1 METKIYKVKSPD
13 GSVIKVQGPIGAS
26 QEEVIRQAQQLSSNQ
41 MAEQTQADRIE
52 NRTWG
57 DAAKEGLVNIP
68 GSAVNVVKNIGTAL
82 FNPIDTLEGVADVVT
97 GYGIDNNVFGMGDG
111 FEAKSQENIKKIDLA
126 INDAQSKGDL
136 ARVKRLQEARVK
148 FEGLSKSYT
157 DKSGNMTQMIK
168 DRYGSEQAIKNTI
181 ATDPFG
187 LALDATGV
195 GGVARQTARLAGK
208 AGKVGNAVGKAT
220 DFIDPIANLGGGVK
234 AIGRGAGALLDTAT
248 ARVGS
253 QAFGGALRA
262 GADSAQSFLTRK
274 QNPSKGFVEQMRG
287 KIDDTEL
294 VELAQRKLSDAIK
307 SKNAKYDKS
316 MGKIGQTRVTKAF
329 DELNAT
335 IKKTKDDFAR
345 TSGIVTDPAMLKFL
359 NLMEGKVNYF
369 KKNKKLHTI
378 EGMDKLKQSLQG
390 QIESLPLGSN
400 QMKTAG
406 SRIANNVRTAI
417 GNVDP
422 AYKKMMKEYGADAQF
437 IKDDLGKTLS
447 LSKQSGKTI
456 DSTLRKLTSASRNN
470 VNTNFGSRLKTIQS
484 LDEFGE
490 VGALIPQIMGNAFK
504 GFAPRSI
511 GFSTAGVGAAG
522 GVATGVA
529 SIPMAAGFLMAQS
542 PRVIGEILYK
552 MGQTGGVP
560 ARMLDVLATNT
571 KFTQVI
577 APYLNLQQNG
587 LNQ

>member
-1 METKIYKVKSPD
+1 METKIYEVKSPD
-13 GSVIKVQGPIGAS
+13 GNIIKVQGPVGAS
-26 QEEVIRQAQQLSSNQ
+26 QDEVIRQAQQLSSNQ
-41 MAEQTQADRIE
+41 KAEQKRLDIIE

-68 GSAVNVVKNIGTAL
+68 RSAVGVVKNIGSAIL
-82 FNPIDTLEGVADVVT
+82 NPIDTAEAIGDVAT
-97 GYGIDNNVFGMGDG
+97 GYGISNDLFGMADNYT
-111 FEAKSQENIKKIDLA
+111 EEE
-126 INDAQSKGDL
+126 
-136 ARVKRLQEARVK
+136 VKE
-148 FEGLSKSYT
+148 YT
-157 DKSGNMTQMIK
+157 DKSANMSQMLK
-168 DRYGSEQAIKNTI
+168 DRYGSEQAWKNTL

-195 GGVARQTARLAGK
+195 GGVVRTGTRLASK
-208 AGKVGNAVGKAT
+208 AGTAGKISNAVGKAT
-220 DFIDPIANLGGGVK
+220 DLVDPIRNLGGGVK
-234 AIGRGAGALLDTAT
+234 AIGKGAGALLDTAT

-274 QNPSKGFVEQMRG
+274 QNPSKGFAEQMRG

-307 SKNAKYDKS
+307 AKNAKYDKS

-329 DELNAT
+329 DELNET

-345 TSGIVTDPAMLKFL
+345 TNGIVTDPAMLKFL
-359 NLMEGKVNYF
+359 NLMESKVNYF

-406 SRIANNVRTAI
+406 NRIASNVRTAI

-529 SIPMAAGFLMAQS
+529 SIPMATAFLMAQS

-577 APYLNLQQNG
+577 APYLNLQQQG
-587 LNQ
+587 LEQG

>member
-13 GSVIKVQGPIGAS
+13 GSIVKVQGPVGAS
-26 QEEVIRQAQQLSSNQ
+26 QDEVIRQAQQLTSNQ
-41 MAEQTQADRIE
+41 QAEQKKADRIE

-57 DAAKEGLVNIP
+57 GAVKEGLVNIP
-68 GSAVNVVKNIGTAL
+68 KSAVGVVKNVGTAIL
-82 FNPIDTLEGVADVVT
+82 NPIDTAEGIADVAR
-97 GYGIDNNVFGMGDG
+97 GYGIDNDLFGMADNYTD
-111 FEAKSQENIKKIDLA
+111 EEIK
-126 INDAQSKGDL
+126 
-136 ARVKRLQEARVK
+136 E
-148 FEGLSKSYT
+148 YT
-157 DKSGNMTQMIK
+157 DKSDNMTQMIK
-168 DRYGSEQAIKNTI
+168 DRYGSEQAWKNTL

-187 LALDATGV
+187 LGLDLTGV
-195 GGVARQTARLAGK
+195 GGVARQAGRLAGK
-208 AGKVGNAVGKAT
+208 AGRVGGAIGKAT
-220 DFIDPIANLGGGVK
+220 DFVDPIANLGGGVK
-234 AIGRGAGALLDTAT
+234 ALGGGVASLADTAT

-253 QAFGGALRA
+253 QAFKGALTA
-262 GADSAQSFLTRK
+262 GADAAQSFLTRK
-274 QNPSKGFVEQMRG
+274 QNPSAGFVGQMRG
-287 KIDDTEL
+287 KLDDTEL
-294 VELAQRKLSDAIK
+294 VNVAQAKLSDAIK
-307 SKNAKYDKS
+307 AKNVKYDKS

-329 DELNAT
+329 DELNET

-345 TSGIVTDPAMLKFL
+345 TNGIVTDPEMLKFL
-359 NLMEGKVNYF
+359 NLMESKVNYF

-422 AYKKMMKEYGADAQF
+422 AYKKMMKEYGADSRF

-456 DSTLRKLTSASRNN
+456 DATLRKLTSASRNN

-490 VGALIPQIMGNAFK
+490 VGALIPQIMGNAFR

-529 SIPMAAGFLMAQS
+529 SIPMAAAFLMAQS

-552 MGQTGGVP
+552 MGQIGGVP
-560 ARMLDVLATNT
+560 ARMLDLLATSP

-577 APYLNLQQNG
+577 APYLNRQQDG
-587 LNQ
+587 LEQG

>member
-1 METKIYKVKSPD
+1 METKIYEVKSPD
-13 GSVIKVQGPIGAS
+13 GNIIKVKGPVGAS
-26 QEEVIRQAQQLSSNQ
+26 QDEVIRQAQQLSSNQ
-41 MAEQTQADRIE
+41 KAEQKRLDIIE

-68 GSAVNVVKNIGTAL
+68 RSAVGVVKNIGTAIL
-82 FNPIDTLEGVADVVT
+82 NPIDTAESIGDVAT
-97 GYGIDNNVFGMGDG
+97 GYGISNDLFGMADNYT
-111 FEAKSQENIKKIDLA
+111 EEERKE
-126 INDAQSKGDL
+126 
-136 ARVKRLQEARVK
+136 
-148 FEGLSKSYT
+148 YT
-157 DKSGNMTQMIK
+157 DKSANMTQMFK
-168 DRYGSEQAIKNTI
+168 DRYGSEQGLKNTL

-195 GGVARQTARLAGK
+195 GGVVRTGTRLASK
-208 AGKVGNAVGKAT
+208 AGTAGKISNAVGKAT
-220 DFIDPIANLGGGVK
+220 DLVDPIANLGGGVK

-307 SKNAKYDKS
+307 AKNAKYDKS

-345 TSGIVTDPAMLKFL
+345 TNGIVTDPAMMKFL
-359 NLMEGKVNYF
+359 NLMEGKVKYF
-369 KKNKKLHTI
+369 QKHKKLHTI

-406 SRIANNVRTAI
+406 NRIASNVRTAI

-456 DSTLRKLTSASRNN
+456 DATLRKLTSASRNN

-587 LNQ
+587 LN

>member
-1 METKIYKVKSPD
+1 METKIYEVKSPD
-13 GSVIKVQGPIGAS
+13 GNIIKVKGPVGAS
-26 QEEVIRQAQQLSSNQ
+26 QDEVIRQAQQLSSNQ
-41 MAEQTQADRIE
+41 KAEQKRLDIIE

-68 GSAVNVVKNIGTAL
+68 RSAVGVVKNIGTAIL
-82 FNPIDTLEGVADVVT
+82 NPIDTAESIGDVAT
-97 GYGIDNNVFGMGDG
+97 GYGISNDLFGMADNYT
-111 FEAKSQENIKKIDLA
+111 EEERKE
-126 INDAQSKGDL
+126 
-136 ARVKRLQEARVK
+136 
-148 FEGLSKSYT
+148 YT
-157 DKSGNMTQMIK
+157 DKSANMTQMLK
-168 DRYGSEQAIKNTI
+168 DRYGSEQGLKNTL

-195 GGVARQTARLAGK
+195 GGIVRTGTRLASK
-208 AGKVGNAVGKAT
+208 AGTAGKISNAVGKAT
-220 DFIDPIANLGGGVK
+220 DLVDPIANLGGGVK

-307 SKNAKYDKS
+307 AKNAKYDKS

-345 TSGIVTDPAMLKFL
+345 TNGIITDPAMMKFL
-359 NLMEGKVNYF
+359 NLMEGKVKYF
-369 KKNKKLHTI
+369 QKHKKLHTI

-406 SRIANNVRTAI
+406 NRIASNVRTAI

-456 DSTLRKLTSASRNN
+456 DATLRKLTSASRNN

-587 LNQ
+587 LN